1 MRGLKC
7 PGMLALALL
16 SIAAPGDAQPERIRM
31 EVMVSQISTQPGEI
45 DARAG
50 KLHRKLR
57 DEIRYES
64 LRVLQ
69 TRELELALDE
79 LGEMRLPN
87 GRRLQIRPLSV
98 DSRGVLT
105 AVSLEGSVD
114 ADMRIRNGH
123 LVVIGAEPY
132 EDGKLVV
139 SLEPHF

>member
-1 MRGLKC
+1 MRGLKY

-16 SIAAPGDAQPERIRM
+16 SIAAPGDAQPERIRIV
-31 EVMVSQISTQPGEI
+31 VMVSQISTPPGEI

-69 TRELELALDE
+69 TREFELALDE

>member
-1 MRGLKC
+1 
-7 PGMLALALL
+7 
-16 SIAAPGDAQPERIRM
+16 M

-57 DEIRYES
+57 DQIRYES
-64 LRVLQ
+64 LQVLQ

-87 GRRLQIRPLSV
+87 GRRLQVRPLQV

-132 EDGKLVV
+132 KDGKLVV
-139 SLEPHF
+139 SLEPHY

>member
-1 MRGLKC
+1 MTRWMG
-7 PGMLALALL
+7 PGILVLALFSLAVP
-16 SIAAPGDAQPERIRM
+16 SQAQPQSIRM
-31 EVMVSQISTQPGEI
+31 EVMISQISTQPGEI

-57 DEIRYES
+57 DQIRYES

-69 TRELELALDE
+69 TREFELALDE
-79 LGEMRLPN
+79 VGEMRLPN
-87 GRRLQIRPLSV
+87 GRKLQVRPLSV
-98 DSRGVLT
+98 DSHGVLT

-123 LVVIGAEPY
+123 LVVIGAEPF

-139 SLEPHF
+139 SLEPHY

>member
-1 MRGLKC
+1 MRGLKY

-16 SIAAPGDAQPERIRM
+16 SIAAPGDAQPERIRI

-69 TRELELALDE
+69 TREFELALDE